1 MDFSTLCYIDST
13 GYHFADYPTFLAW
26 VTAQYQSIYGADV
39 ILTPDS
45 QDGQWIAVQALYL
58 YQTAAIGAS
67 IYNSFSPA
75 TAQGLG
81 LSRVV
86 KINGL
91 SRQVASNSTADLT
104 IVGQAGTV
112 LGTTGSPAIAQDTLN
127 QNWIIPIGTT
137 IPGGGSIVVTATAQD
152 IGAIN
157 AGAGTITTIYTPTLG
172 WQSVTNVLAA
182 VPGAPV
188 ETDAALRVRQT
199 QSTANPSLTVLDG
212 TVGDVENVAGVQYVT
227 AYENDTETTDAN
239 SIPPHAICIVAYGG
253 TDADIAAAIQI
264 HKTPGTVTF
273 GNTSVTTTDSRGM
286 PLVINF
292 QRPTTIEIK
301 VQVTLVTSTGWSNDY
316 KALIQ
321 NAVAAYVATIGI
333 GAQPIQEVLLSKFYI
348 PAYLI
353 GTAAA
358 GTFDITQIL
367 IAKNS
372 GALGSANIV
381 VAFSELPVCNAST
394 DVTVLTS

>member
-13 GYHFADYPTFLAW
+13 GYHFADYPTFLQY
-26 VTAQYQSIYGADV
+26 VTDLYTSIYGADV

-45 QDGQWIAVQALYL
+45 QDGQWIAAQALYL

-67 IYNSFSPA
+67 IYNSFSPS

-91 SRQVASNSTADLT
+91 SRQSASNSTADLT
-104 IVGQAGTV
+104 IVGQSGTV
-112 LGTTGSPAIAQDTLN
+112 LGTTGNPAIAQDTLN
-127 QNWIIPIGTT
+127 QNWVIPIGTT

-182 VPGAPV
+182 TPGAPV
-188 ETDAALRVRQT
+188 ETDSALRIRQS
-199 QSTANPSLTVLDG
+199 QSTANPSLTVLEG
-212 TVGDVENVAGVQYVT
+212 TVGAVENVSGVEYVT
-227 AYENDTETTDAN
+227 PYENDTETTDGN
-239 SIPPHAICIVAYGG
+239 GLPPHSICIVAYGG
-253 TDADIAAAIQI
+253 TDADIASAIQI
-264 HKTPGTVTF
+264 HKTPGTVTY
-273 GNTSVTTTDSRGM
+273 GSTSVVTTDSRGM
-286 PLVINF
+286 PLTINF
-292 QRPTTIEIK
+292 QRPITATIK
-301 VQVTLVTSTGWSNDY
+301 VQVTIVTTSAWSPDY
-316 KALIQ
+316 IALIQ

-333 GAQPIQEVLLSKFYI
+333 GAQPNQEVLLSKFYI

-353 GTAAA
+353 GTSAA
-358 GTFDITQIL
+358 GSFDITQIQ

-372 GALGSANIV
+372 GSLAASNISI
-381 VAFSELPVCNAST
+381 AFDELPVCNASV
-394 DVTVLTS
+394 DVTVVT